1 MDETAA
7 GPADPGRMPSNEEV
21 TALLDQLTLTPEADL
36 IGLLQKVQEEFGYLP
51 ASALEEIS
59 RRRRIPLSRIYGVGS
74 FYAHFYT
81 EPRGRHTIRC
91 CRGTACHVRG
101 GKKIITAIEE
111 RLGIQDGETTDDMM
125 FSFETVA
132 CLGTCFLAPAMSFS
146 SCRSSFSRRSRWAST
161 WATGTFSSRSNSGV
175 ERIAALCRGG
185 LPVLSSSRTPASFWM
200 TCS

>member
-59 RRRRIPLSRIYGVGS
+59 RRRRIPLSRIYGVVS

-91 CRGTACHVRG
+91 CRGTACHIKGARRVLDSVRR
-101 GKKIITAIEE
+101 T
-111 RLGIQDGETTDDMM
+111 LGIDEGQTTPDMM
-125 FSFETVA
+125 FYLETVA
-132 CLGTCFLAPAMSFS
+132 CLGTCFLAPAMMIDNQYFGRLTPQRVQSIIKTI
-146 SCRSSFSRRSRWAST
+146 RRIDH
-161 WATGTFSSRSNSGV
+161 
-175 ERIAALCRGG
+175 EAAAIR
-185 LPVLSSSRTPASFWM
+185 
-200 TCS
+200 